1 MIKIWLNY
9 EISGSKMSLIEEF
22 RHETN
27 FDHYISKFV
36 FFPVD
41 LVFFFFFHLM
51 TRLLHL
57 IIVSLKMNFKV
68 YGKLII
74 HRKIFISLTI
84 SQVRRKLIQ
93 VKEVFYYLC

>member
-36 FFPVD
+36 FFF
-41 LVFFFFFHLM
+41 LLICFFFFFFHLIKPSSY
-51 TRLLHL
+51 HSF
-57 IIVSLKMNFKV
+57 IKNEFQSL
-68 YGKLII
+68 
-74 HRKIFISLTI
+74 RKA
-84 SQVRRKLIQ
+84 
-93 VKEVFYYLC
+93 YYSS

>member
-27 FDHYISKFV
+27 FYHYISKFV
-36 FFPVD
+36 FFSVD
-41 LVFFFFFHLM
+41 LVSFLFSFND
-51 TRLLHL
+51 RLLHL
-57 IIVSLKMNFKV
+57 IIVSLKMNSKV

>member
-41 LVFFFFFHLM
+41 LVFFFLFSFNDR
-51 TRLLHL
+51 TPASYYSF
-57 IIVSLKMNFKV
+57 IKNEFQSL
-68 YGKLII
+68 
-74 HRKIFISLTI
+74 RKA
-84 SQVRRKLIQ
+84 
-93 VKEVFYYLC
+93 YYSS

>member
-22 RHETN
+22 RHERN

-41 LVFFFFFHLM
+41 LFFFSFF
-51 TRLLHL
+51 
-57 IIVSLKMNFKV
+57 I
-68 YGKLII
+68 
-74 HRKIFISLTI
+74 
-84 SQVRRKLIQ
+84 
-93 VKEVFYYLC
+93 